1 MLIYVC
7 MSVFGAALSL
17 VFPSSC
23 ALPSSWPSMSRHPKP
38 SLDFSAFEAYVATV
52 LCSRCPGYSAPHGR
66 GGHKVGEP
74 YPKHSRV
81 SVVATEDCGE
91 YVSAL
96 TVGGTWINVWT
107 LRNLGGAPVGVNFCS
122 LAPRPADA

>member
-1 MLIYVC
+1 
-7 MSVFGAALSL
+7 
-17 VFPSSC
+17 
-23 ALPSSWPSMSRHPKP
+23 MSRRPKP
-38 SLDFSAFEAYVATV
+38 ALDFEAFAAYVATV
-52 LCSRCPGYSAPHGR
+52 LCSSCPGYSAPCGR

-96 TVGGTWINVWT
+96 TVDGTWINVWA